1 MSDPTLC
8 DPMGLTAERC
18 YEAFLKSMQAFLP
31 PVVPSWSALLP
42 RVRQAWIDV
51 ATAALEA

>member
-1 MSDPTLC
+1 MPDPTLC
-8 DPMGLTAERC
+8 DPMALAAERC

-31 PVVPSWSALLP
+31 PVVQGWSELHP
-42 RVRQAWIDV
+42 RVRQAWIDA